1 MCCYLFVDLLT
12 VVSII
17 LSITLLQLVCEG
29 QFDSNVA
36 LKEKLANSSSELHM
50 QPIGYDRDGQRHW
63 FFKVFVF
70 LRYLL
75 FVCLLVHFSISQD
88 FFGDLRLYAEKE
100 YDQFPTEEAVWCLLC
115 R

>member
-17 LSITLLQLVCEG
+17 LSVTLLQLVCEG

-63 FFKVFVF
+63 FFKVFAICVF
-70 LRYLL
+70 ACSFLYLSGL
-75 FVCLLVHFSISQD
+75 LWRLASVCRKGI
-88 FFGDLRLYAEKE
+88 
-100 YDQFPTEEAVWCLLC
+100 
-115 R
+115 